1 MKYNWKKIDTTE
13 GSARL
18 KELLD
23 SGFAVLTI
31 ERGGAVNGQPIQVS
45 SKHPD
50 GVYNIHDGRC
60 FPNSE
65 EWDSIMGSVYRNGLY
80 LEFLDP
86 RPDLPELKWGPY
98 DVGEETTTEGIFTY
112 YTKQDYFQVFLQGKL
127 VEFNDELEDGKAA
140 LDEWRREQFFAA
152 FC

>member
-1 MKYNWKKIDTTE
+1 MKYNWKKIDATE

-23 SGFAVLTI
+23 SGFAVLTV

-86 RPDLPELKWGPY
+86 CPDLPELKWEPY
-98 DVGEETTTEGIFTY
+98 DVGEETTTEGVFTY
-112 YTKQDYFQVFLQGKL
+112 YVQQDQFEVFVKGHL
-127 VEFNDELEDGKAA
+127 VAFGVIVNDGKAA
-140 LDEWRREQFFAA
+140 LDEWRRENFFAA

>member
-1 MKYNWKKIDTTE
+1 MKYNWKRADTTE
-13 GSARL
+13 GSVRL

-23 SGFAVLTI
+23 SGFVIICKWAN
-31 ERGGAVNGQPIQVS
+31 E
-45 SKHPD
+45 D
-50 GVYNIHDGRC
+50 GVF
-60 FPNSE
+60 FPVTKAVANRQNYYESKTP
-65 EWDSIMGSVYRNGLY
+65 I
-80 LEFLDP
+80 EFLDP

-140 LDEWRREQFFAA
+140 LDEWRRENLFAA